1 MLRSLFCTIMFYSV
15 CTSSCASVPENI
27 SESSGVPFSDLANI
41 EAQHGKIIKSKG
53 FLGYELDD
61 PDVAYI
67 TDAPYDGNLSRYII
81 GGEIDRADNYTKSY
95 FDSLKRDV
103 EDESVAFSG
112 LMISPPDCPSLI
124 GAAFVALEQGDSHA
138 NLPSYCIGD
147 WRKIKHFRI
156 VDQAKMVN

>member
-1 MLRSLFCTIMFYSV
+1 MLRNLFYTVMFSSV
-15 CTSSCASVPENI
+15 CTLSCASVPENI
-27 SESSGVPFSDLANI
+27 SESSVVPFSDLANI

-67 TDAPYDGNLSRYII
+67 TDAPYDGKLPRFIV

-103 EDESVAFSG
+103 EDESIVFSG
-112 LMISPPDCPSLI
+112 LMISPPDCPSVI

-138 NLPSYCIGD
+138 GLPVHCIGN
-147 WRKIKHFRI
+147 WRRIEHFRI
-156 VDQAKMVN
+156 LEQTEASK